1 MWWKGD
7 VETRYK
13 YLYFAEEIAELSN
26 IVKIAA
32 TKSQLVFAFF
42 NNHWQG
48 YAPKNAT
55 DMKTA
60 LQLTL
65 SD

>member
-1 MWWKGD
+1 V
-7 VETRYK
+7 VERKRRTRYCYNYSPEEIRELAEK
-13 YLYFAEEIAELSN
+13 VKAAEEKTS
-26 IVKIAA
+26 
-32 TKSQLVFAFF
+32 LVFAFF

-55 DMKTA
+55 DMKKA
-60 LQLTL
+60 LQLTV